1 MNLHRGFA
9 LSEQQSHHG
18 LDQHELG
25 DTIVDGLA
33 LAAISMVES
42 GMKVGLGAG
51 RTAARGIKMLA
62 QRVVDEGLDIE
73 CVAASERAEDLA
85 RENGLKIVDFAML
98 EELDVLI
105 DGADAVDRKMQV
117 MKGSRGAMTRERI
130 LCWAAKR
137 TVFMVTSRKVA
148 QQQIGM
154 DTPLPIAV
162 MAFGL
167 VSTRNAL
174 RHIGINGV
182 IRQGMD
188 GQLFITDNGNLVLDA
203 TLNGSENLA
212 QLAKELNDI
221 PGVIDHGLFIDEA
234 DTILIEH
241 EDGEIETLNRP
252 AH

>member
-1 MNLHRGFA
+1 MA
-9 LSEQQSHHG
+9 
-18 LDQHELG
+18 
-25 DTIVDGLA
+25 DTLVDELA
-33 LAAISMVES
+33 LAAISSVQS

-51 RTAARGIKMLA
+51 KTAARGIKLLA
-62 QRVVDEGLDIE
+62 QRVTNEGLDIQ

-85 RENGLKIVDFAML
+85 REYGLKIVDFAML
-98 EELDVLI
+98 EELDILI

-130 LCWAAKR
+130 LCWAAKQ
-137 TVFMVTSRKVA
+137 TVFMVNSNKVA
-148 QQQIGM
+148 EDQIGT

-167 VSTRNAL
+167 VSTRKAL

-182 IRQGMD
+182 IRQDMN

-203 TLNGSENLA
+203 TLNGNENLA
-212 QLAKELNDI
+212 QLATELNDI

-234 DTILIEH
+234 DIIFIEN
-241 EDGEIETLNRP
+241 ENADIEELSRSSL
-252 AH
+252 